1 MAADTTTTTEGG
13 NDRGI
18 RRVITGTVTST
29 KMHKTVVVTVSR
41 RFRDKKFHKF
51 ISRRVRYKAHDENNN
66 CQVGDLVELVESR
79 PYSKTKRWRVA
90 KTLVKARPEDQAS

>member
-1 MAADTTTTTEGG
+1 MAADTTTTTEGRE
-13 NDRGI
+13 RGI
-18 RRVITGTVTST
+18 RRVITGHVTSAV
-29 KMHKTVVVTVSR
+29 MNKTVVVTVSR

-51 ISRRVRYKAHDENNN
+51 ISRRVRYKAHDENNG

-90 KTLVKARPEDQAS
+90 RTLTKARPEDQAS